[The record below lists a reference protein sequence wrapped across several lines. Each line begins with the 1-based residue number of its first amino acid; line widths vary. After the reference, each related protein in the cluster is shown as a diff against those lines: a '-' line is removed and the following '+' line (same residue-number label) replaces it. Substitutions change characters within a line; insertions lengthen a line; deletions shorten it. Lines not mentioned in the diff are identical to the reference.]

1 MLPFYRTKYGNPSSI
16 HSFGEE
22 AKEGMVQARERIA
35 TAIGAVPEEVFF
47 TSGGTESNNIALQG
61 FAFANREKGKHIIT
75 SAVEHHAI
83 LHTCQ
88 FLGKQGFEIS
98 YLPVDREGAVDPEM
112 VRSELR
118 DDTVLISIM
127 TANNE
132 IGTVQPFREI
142 ALLAHVVTPAVRAG
156 GAPITCRCPAPR
168 RCGSCWTGR
177 GLRPDPTRAVRLRR
191 SAVSYSTCRPRSSRS
206 GWAWS
211 TAAWLGPAAGTGPR
225 SSSGTSPGPER
236 LRSRGCSRR

>member
-1 MLPFYRTKYGNPSSI
+1 MDRIFFDNSATTRIDDRVLEAMLPFYRTKYGNPSSI

-35 TAIGAVPEEVFF
+35 AAIGAMPEEIFF

-88 FLGKQGFEIS
+88 FLEKQGFEIS

-142 ALLAHVVTPAVRAG
+142 ALLAHEKGVAFHTDAVQAITKVPIDVVQGLHRYVVHF
-156 GAPITCRCPAPR
+156 GAQIP
-168 RCGSCWTGR
+168 
-177 GLRPDPTRAVRLRR
+177 
-191 SAVSYSTCRPRSSRS
+191 
-206 GWAWS
+206 WA
-211 TAAWLGPAAGTGPR
+211 
-225 SSSGTSPGPER
+225 
-236 LRSRGCSRR
+236 